1 MSPGFATREQLRVQA
16 FQHIWR
22 DELDDIF
29 EDVAAYYDRANMF
42 ASFGQWNRWRNR
54 MLTLADPKPHER
66 VLDVCAGTNAI
77 GIGLLET
84 EPRLEIQAIDR
95 SEAMQRVGR
104 ERAHARGFH
113 IEGTI
118 GDVHELPFPDDHFD
132 IVTLQ
137 WASRHLRVVDV
148 LSEIRRV
155 LKPGGRFCHCDM
167 LRPENKTME
176 RLYYGTL
183 WAVLSVAGLLF
194 RSGPAA
200 LGSREYFIDIIDMF
214 YSSREFSELL
224 QELGFADIDC
234 EDVWGGIVAF
244 HRAFKP
250 SLNE

>member
-22 DELDDIF
+22 EELDDIF
-29 EDVAAYYDRANMF
+29 EDVAIYYDRANMF

-54 MLTLADPKPHER
+54 MLTLADPMPGER

-77 GIGLLET
+77 GIGLLEK
-84 EPRLEIQAIDR
+84 EPELEIQAIDR

-104 ERAHARGFH
+104 ERARERGFD
-113 IEGTI
+113 IESTI
-118 GDVHELPFPDDHFD
+118 GDVHELPFPDEHFD

-148 LSEIRRV
+148 LSEVRRV
-155 LKPGGRFCHCDM
+155 LRPGGRFCHCDM
-167 LRPENKTME
+167 LRPGNKMVE
-176 RLYYGTL
+176 RLYYSTL
-183 WAVLSVAGLLF
+183 WGVLSVAGLLF

-200 LGSREYFIDIIDMF
+200 LGSRDYFIDIIDMF
-214 YSSREFSELL
+214 YSSQEFSQLL
-224 QELGFADIDC
+224 QELGFVDVRA
-234 EDVWGGIVAF
+234 ENVWGGIVAF

-250 SLNE
+250 AHRE